1 MVTDILGVGVGV
13 GVEKALGNLEA
24 LLPLVKSSLP
34 SQEGERHNQS
44 LKTKL
49 QR

>member
-1 MVTDILGVGVGV
+1 MVTDILGVA
-13 GVEKALGNLEA
+13 VEKALGNLEA
-24 LLPLVKSSLP
+24 LLPTVKSSLP
-34 SQEGERHNQS
+34 SQEGESHKQS